1 MGLGLLAGSER
12 MSTTR
17 RRAPTMFQRRL
28 ILLLGIGVAACL
40 VMTAQ
45 LVRLSVVEGREH
57 RQEAESRLQQQDWI
71 PTWRGTIFD
80 RHRRPLAQ
88 DVPGYEVAVAWGG
101 ITGSWVDDQA
111 LKATRRDMG
120 RAAWNAAAPEER
132 ERRVALLRPQYQAV
146 LDRLWDLVAG
156 VQGQSKEGLD
166 RALDAERARI
176 QHMAAVV
183 WERQRQRHEARYG
196 TDNGDDFEARP
207 IAEQRRRHI
216 VVPHLTDEEALDL
229 QRFAESWPTLLEV
242 RYARHRDYPFQDLE
256 VAIDRST
263 LPRSLRG
270 RSDGKLTLESPADQ
284 VLGRVRY
291 DVWAE
296 DLERRPFYDSAEG
309 SVDRGGYRAS
319 DRVGARGLERGWEDQ
334 LRGKVGVIRTSRRT
348 GEEDREAPVP
358 GHDVVLTLDAML
370 QARVEAILDERTGLT
385 KVQPWHGSKYLPS
398 GTPLSAAAVVL
409 DVPTGEILAMASS
422 PSASV
427 VTEEADQQAR
437 PAWINRATEAAYPP
451 GSIIKPLIFAASVM
465 EGLVSSEESI
475 ECGGHYFP
483 ERKDIARCWIYRPRY
498 GMATHGLLASR
509 EALARSCNCY
519 FYELGNRMGLDRLAD
534 WLGWFGIGRRLP
546 IGMGGPYDESPSTV
560 EGSLPDAAAR
570 DDLRAS
576 GEASFESVM
585 MGIGQGRLTWTP
597 LHAAHAYATLARG
610 GRQLVPTIVR
620 GHRGLM
626 EDVAD
631 RPIDAAAVRAALDG
645 LRMGVTEPWGTGSRI
660 KYGTS
665 DYEPIFTHEDVAV
678 MGKTGT
684 AQAPPWTR
692 DVDGDGVIA
701 AGERTSGLEHAW
713 FVGLVG
719 EAADGVPRYAVSVLV
734 EYGGSGGRV
743 AGPIANQIIGALK
756 SEGYLGQEDSSS
768 LAGGAD

>member
-1 MGLGLLAGSER
+1 MGPDFLAAPVR

-45 LVRLSVVEGREH
+45 LVRLSIVEGGGH
-57 RQEAESRLQQQDWI
+57 LLEAESRLQQQEWI

-101 ITGSWVDDQA
+101 ITGSWADDQA
-111 LKATRRDMG
+111 LQATRRDMG
-120 RAAWNAAAPEER
+120 GAAWNATSPEER

-146 LDRLWDLVAG
+146 LDRLWNLVAR
-156 VQGQSKEGLD
+156 VQGRSKEGLD
-166 RALDAERARI
+166 RELDAERARI

-196 TDNGDDFEARP
+196 NDDGDGFEARP
-207 IAEQRRRHI
+207 IAEQRNRHV
-216 VVPHLTDEEALDL
+216 VVPHVEDQEALDL
-229 QRFAESWPTLLEV
+229 QRFAESWPSLLEV
-242 RYARHRDYPFQDLE
+242 RYARHREYPFEDLE
-256 VAIDRST
+256 VVIDRQAM
-263 LPRSLRG
+263 PRSLRAVN
-270 RSDGKLTLESPADQ
+270 DETLVLSSLADQ

-296 DLERRPFYDSAEG
+296 DIQRRPFFDREEG
-309 SVDRGGYRAS
+309 SVDRGGYRET
-319 DRVGARGLERGWEDQ
+319 DRVGARGVERGWEDQ
-334 LRGKVGVIRTSRRT
+334 LRGEVGVIHTSRQT
-348 GEEDREAPVP
+348 GDEIRDSPVP
-358 GHDVVLTLDAML
+358 GNDVVLTLDAML

-385 KVQPWHGSKYLPS
+385 MVQPWHGSKYLTA

-409 DVPTGEILAMASS
+409 DVPTGEILAMASA
-422 PSASV
+422 PSADMV
-427 VTEEADQQAR
+427 RDEVDQQER
-437 PAWINRATEAAYPP
+437 PAWVNRATEAAYPP

-465 EGLVSSEESI
+465 EGLATVEEPI
-475 ECGGHYFP
+475 ECVGHHFP
-483 ERKDIARCWIYRPRY
+483 ERKDIARCWIYRPQY
-498 GMATHGLLASR
+498 GMATHGSLASR

-519 FYELGNRMGLDRLAD
+519 FYELGSRMGLERLAD
-534 WLGWFGIGRRLP
+534 WLGWFGMGQRLP
-546 IGMGGPYDESPSTV
+546 IGLGGPYDEQPSTV
-560 EGSLPDAAAR
+560 EGSLLDA
-570 DDLRAS
+570 DDREALRSS
-576 GEASFESVM
+576 GEAAFESVM

-597 LHAAHAYATLARG
+597 LHAAQAYATLARG
-610 GRQLVPTIVR
+610 GRRLAPTLVR
-620 GHRGLM
+620 GYRGM
-626 EDVAD
+626 MDESDD
-631 RPIDAAAVRAALDG
+631 RLISPAAVSAALEG

-660 KYGTS
+660 KYGS
-665 DYEPIFTHEDVAV
+665 GDYEPIFTHGDVAV

-684 AQAPPWTR
+684 AQAPPWNR
-692 DVDGDGVIA
+692 DADGDGVIS

-719 EAADGVPRYAVSVLV
+719 EAADGDPRYAIAVLV

-756 SEGYLGQEDSSS
+756 SEGYLGQVRSSQVS
-768 LAGGAD
+768 GSAD